1 MQREL
6 RARLER
12 YLERKLREAMD
23 DANKAWVTALGL
35 RRRHDAD
42 RLRFI
47 IHALEEL
54 AAEVA
59 RDAQGIL
66 PGQE

>member
-6 RARLER
+6 RARLEC

-35 RRRHDAD
+35 RRRHEAD

-47 IHALEEL
+47 IRALEEL

-59 RDAQGIL
+59 QDAERIL

>member
-35 RRRHDAD
+35 RRRHEAD

-47 IHALEEL
+47 IRALEEL
-54 AAEVA
+54 ATEVA
-59 RDAQGIL
+59 RDAEGVL
-66 PGQE
+66 PRQE